1 MSSGRDRVARVTLAA
16 AALITLGA
24 TLTGGPFPIE
34 VRVSILA
41 TCAAILLYLVALEIR
56 DGHDR

>member
-1 MSSGRDRVARVTLAA
+1 MLWSAVLV
-16 AALITLGA
+16 TLGA

-41 TCAAILLYLVALEIR
+41 TCAGILVYLAERERR
-56 DGHDR
+56 DGD